1 MSNNPYKQQHELV
14 KLIERLLKQD
24 DVHPTTIPSLFL
36 IRESNTTEP
45 ISRVN
50 EPSFC
55 IILQGEKEVLLGE
68 ERFLYGPGH
77 YIVASVD
84 LPVTG
89 QVIKASTES
98 PYLAFKLEFTSSQ
111 VLEVLNG
118 TDIKTGQGKNAKRA
132 MYVSKVEPSLL
143 DAVLRL
149 ASLLETPQHIPVLAP
164 LLKKEILYWILQG
177 PHGEALEQMALEG
190 SNASR
195 IREVIDH
202 IINNYEE
209 SFRIE
214 ELAEIA
220 NMSVSSLHRHF
231 KEVTA
236 MSPIQFQKQLR
247 LQEARRLLLAESTDV
262 ADVAFRVGYESQS
275 QFSREY
281 SRMFGF
287 SPRVDI
293 NRMREHYV

>member
-1 MSNNPYKQQHELV
+1 MSNNPYKQKHELA
-14 KLIERLLKQD
+14 KLIERLSKQD
-24 DVHPTTIPSLFL
+24 GVHPTTIPSLFL
-36 IRESNTTEP
+36 IRESIITEP

-89 QVIKASTES
+89 QVIKASADS

-118 TDIKTGQGKNAKRA
+118 TDFKTGQGKNAKRA
-132 MYVSKVEPSLL
+132 MYVSEIEPSLL
-143 DAVLRL
+143 NAVVRL
-149 ASLLETPQHIPVLAP
+149 ASLLGTPKHIPVLAP

-287 SPRVDI
+287 PPRVDI
-293 NRMREHYV
+293 NRMREQYI